1 MMKNTMLSGI
11 AAIRGESV
19 IYIDIEGERVA
30 TVVGLTWARIVE

>member
-1 MMKNTMLSGI
+1 MTKDRMLSGI

-30 TVVGLTWARIVE
+30 TVVGVTWARIVE